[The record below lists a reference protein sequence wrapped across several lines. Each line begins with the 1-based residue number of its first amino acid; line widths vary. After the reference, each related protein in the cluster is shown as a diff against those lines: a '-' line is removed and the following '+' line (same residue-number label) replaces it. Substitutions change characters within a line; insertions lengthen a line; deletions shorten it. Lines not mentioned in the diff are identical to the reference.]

1 MTSYWTEFWTNAAV
15 AAPAA
20 VVSASVQLNM
30 NTPWPDAIVGGVIV
44 FLAVTLTMPL
54 VRRWA
59 QKRFHREAA
68 LQDRQAPSTA
78 RHAA

>member
-1 MTSYWTEFWTNAAV
+1 MTTYWNEFWTNAVV

-20 VVSASVQLNM
+20 VISASVQLNM
-30 NTPWPDAIVGGVIV
+30 NTPWPDAIVGGVVV
-44 FLAVTLTMPL
+44 FLLITLTMPL

-59 QKRFHREAA
+59 QKRFHREPA
-68 LQDRQAPSTA
+68 LRDPQTPTQP